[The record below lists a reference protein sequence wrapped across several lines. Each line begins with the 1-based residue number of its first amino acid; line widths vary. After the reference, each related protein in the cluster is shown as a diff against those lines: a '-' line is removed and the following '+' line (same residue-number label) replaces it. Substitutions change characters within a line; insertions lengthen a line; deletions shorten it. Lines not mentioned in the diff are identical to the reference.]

1 MGTQTRQESESRAA
15 ARPQPLGT
23 CSSGPQLEQ
32 ALAEMPDDVAS
43 WHGAVL
49 PACSS
54 ASRKLFLTIRGLF
67 QKIGPVSVLIDEY
80 DKPIL
85 DNILDIKKAEEIRFA
100 LHSFYSTLKRCND
113 FIYFLFI
120 TDISKFSKVS
130 IFSSLNNLEDIFI
143 DEDFSSIVGYT
154 QDELEYYFS
163 YWIDY
168 ISSIKNISSDQLLLQ
183 MKDYYDDFSFDG
195 HLKLYNPF
203 SILNFFKSK
212 DRF

>member
-1 MGTQTRQESESRAA
+1 MKIKNKFDTT
-15 ARPQPLGT
+15 LVI
-23 CSSGPQLEQ
+23 QL
-32 ALAEMPDDVAS
+32 
-43 WHGAVL
+43 
-49 PACSS
+49 
-54 ASRKLFLTIRGLF
+54 RKLRFLTIRGLF
-67 QKIGPVSVLIDEY
+67 QKIGPASVLIDEY

-120 TDISKFSKVS
+120 ADISKFSKVS
-130 IFSSLNNLEDIFI
+130 IFLSLNNLEDIFI

-183 MKDYYDDFSFDG
+183 MKDYYDGFLFDG

-212 DRF
+212 IGFKLLA